1 LLGLAKTI
9 NFEDMHFLTREEIAR
24 FGLDRRE
31 FVETPWNFESN
42 GRSMIHKLAVVR
54 ARGETSFR
62 TIQWRVVCFD
72 ADRFAMDFQRPAP
85 VTSGVSS
92 VSIAGG
98 DAMPVYFGY
107 APVKVSGREQWV
119 LPMPHAAIQS
129 LLGNPQVEFTETSL
143 AADGQRLPN
152 TIKLSNDGFAFAM
165 SSLIA
170 TCPPV
175 KNPSALQAVGLPSN
189 ATK

>member
-98 DAMPVYFGY
+98 DAIPVYFGY

-129 LLGNPQVEFTETSL
+129 PWATRKSSSRKPRSL
-143 AADGQRLPN
+143 PMDNDCRAQSSFPTTASRLR
-152 TIKLSNDGFAFAM
+152 
-165 SSLIA
+165 
-170 TCPPV
+170 
-175 KNPSALQAVGLPSN
+175 
-189 ATK
+189 